1 MVMLGTLV
9 AAHQLQSTKR
19 LFVNV
24 KDNPENQ
31 RSKCSNY
38 FDKIK
43 HLVSIKST
51 ANYFSV
57 VFRVS
62 YITYNYG
69 IFFKIYAFMTY
80 GPKTLRLL

>member
-24 KDNPENQ
+24 KDNPGNQ

-62 YITYNYG
+62 YLTWDYYG
-69 IFFKIYAFMTY
+69 GIYY
-80 GPKTLRLL
+80 GGEKYGRV

>member
-1 MVMLGTLV
+1 MLGTLV

-19 LFVNV
+19 LLVNV
-24 KDNPENQ
+24 KDNRGNY
-31 RSKCSNY
+31 RSKCSYY
-38 FDKIK
+38 FDK

-69 IFFKIYAFMTY
+69 IIFKIYAFMT
-80 GPKTLRLL
+80 

>member
-19 LFVNV
+19 LFVNHNV
-24 KDNPENQ
+24 KDNPGNQ

-51 ANYFSV
+51 ANYFSA
-57 VFRVS
+57 VFRAS
-62 YITYNYG
+62 YIT
-69 IFFKIYAFMTY
+69 
-80 GPKTLRLL
+80 